1 MPGKSRHGKGKHPH
15 HSKKSK
21 AIQRRQ
27 AGVIQQQ
34 PDSAT
39 AAPAAPVQP
48 APVPTA
54 AATPKVRTA
63 QYPYITSELRRIGIL
78 AGIILVILIVL
89 SIVL

>member
-27 AGVIQQQ
+27 AGILQPQ
-34 PDSAT
+34 PDSVTAMPT
-39 AAPAAPVQP
+39 AAVQ

-54 AATPKVRTA
+54 TATPKARTA

-89 SIVL
+89 SVVL